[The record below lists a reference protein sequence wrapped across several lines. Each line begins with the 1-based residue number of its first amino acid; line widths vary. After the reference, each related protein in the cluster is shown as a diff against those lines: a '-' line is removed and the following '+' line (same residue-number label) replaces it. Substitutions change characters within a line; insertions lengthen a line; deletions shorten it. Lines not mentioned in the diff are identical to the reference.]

1 MRPSTV
7 RIVDLIQREM
17 IIPTLSSTSKAEIIE
32 ELAEHLSSAYNEID
46 HERLVKVLTDR
57 EALASTAIGEGV
69 AIPHG
74 KLPTLGEIKACL
86 ARVRDGVDFDS
97 MDGKPTHIFIVMV
110 APENSTG
117 SHLKALARISRV
129 FKDPDFLERLLNA
142 PGADQMFEALSD
154 EDAKY

>member
-1 MRPSTV
+1 
-7 RIVDLIQREM
+7 M
-17 IIPTLSSTSKAEIIE
+17 IIPSLSSTAKNEIIR
-32 ELAEHLSSAYNEID
+32 ELAGHLAQGNDLID
-46 HERLVKVLTDR
+46 QSRLTKVLSDR

-74 KLPTLGEIKACL
+74 KLPDLTSIQACL

-129 FKDPDFLERLLNA
+129 FKEPEFLRKLLEAPNA
-142 PGADQMFEALSD
+142 DEMYKALSE